1 MINYIIAL
9 FLIILLFIKIYDV
22 FKKYKES
29 FNNTFIFE
37 AKVVSTSSSRKKGLM
52 NRKNK
57 LKKDQGMLFEF
68 DEPQAISLWMKNTY
82 IPLDAI
88 YFNEDGKILELNENL
103 KPHSTK
109 SIVSKNPY
117 KYVLEVNGN
126 TIKNKNIKISDY
138 IKIKKIKKLKN

>member
-1 MINYIIAL
+1 MIKYIIGS
-9 FLIILLFIKIYDV
+9 FLILLLIIKIYDV

-29 FNNTFIFE
+29 FKTIFIFE
-37 AKVVSTSSSRKKGLM
+37 AKVVSAPSTKKKGLM
-52 NRKNK
+52 NRTNN
-57 LKKDQGMLFEF
+57 LKENQGMLFVF

-103 KPHSTK
+103 KPKSTK
-109 SIVSKNPY
+109 SVVSKQPC

-126 TIKNKNIKISDY
+126 TIKNKNIKIGNY
-138 IKIKKIKKLKN
+138 IKITKIKNLK

>member
-1 MINYIIAL
+1 MIEYIIGS
-9 FLIILLFIKIYDV
+9 FLILLLLIKIVDV

-29 FNNTFIFE
+29 FKNTFNFE
-37 AKVVSTSSSRKKGLM
+37 AKVVSTPSTKKKGLM

-57 LKKDQGMLFEF
+57 LKKNQGMLFVF

-88 YFNEDGKILELNENL
+88 YFNEDGKILELNERL
-103 KPHSTK
+103 TPKSTK
-109 SIVSKNPY
+109 SIVSKIPC

-126 TIKNKNIKISDY
+126 TIKNKNIKIGDY
-138 IKIKKIKKLKN
+138 IKIKKINKLK

>member
-1 MINYIIAL
+1 MIKYIFVS
-9 FLIILLFIKIYDV
+9 FLIILLLTKIIDV
-22 FKKYKES
+22 LKKYKES
-29 FNNTFIFE
+29 FKNTFNFE
-37 AKVVSTSSSRKKGLM
+37 AKVVSSHKARQKGLM

-57 LKKDQGMLFEF
+57 LKVNQGMLFEF

-109 SIVSKNPY
+109 SIVSIKPC

-126 TIKNKNIKISDY
+126 TIKNKKINIGDY
-138 IKIKKIKKLKN
+138 IKIKKINKLK